1 MELLKQLITRILGSG
16 LLSTALVLVRAVT
29 VLMVLYVIWRCYTSF
44 KKGQRRKD
52 PVVMLEDAA
61 TGAHFPVLYW
71 ENSIGRSRSCDIQ
84 IPDNSV
90 SRDHAVLMR
99 REEGWFVCD
108 TGSHAGTHVRNKQ
121 ITEPTL
127 VQIGD
132 KIRMGSTTLTLRNAS
147 DVPQK
152 KRSMFTGFSKEAASP
167 FKLMLVVTLVQMSLT
182 LQLMIGTGEFRLYPA
197 APFVILFTASW
208 VLYFFSRRILK
219 RVSFEI
225 ETVGLLLS
233 SIGILL
239 LSGEGLDTVK
249 MQIAAFGIGIVL
261 FCFLVWFMSDLER
274 VMKLRLY
281 IAIGAI
287 LLFVAN
293 LVLGKDV
300 NGSRN
305 WIFIGPFSFQP
316 SEFIKIAFVFVGAS
330 TLDHLQTKKN
340 ITEFIVFAA
349 ICLAFLFLMRD
360 FGTALIFFAC
370 FLIIAFMRS
379 GSFRTIFLILAA
391 ACFGVF
397 LILQFKPYVA
407 QRFSGWMHVWE
418 HTQDSLG
425 YQQVRTMTYIASG
438 GLFGLGLGN
447 GILKYVA
454 AGDSDL
460 VFGMLCEEQGLL
472 MGMAVLFAL
481 VLFILYARSD
491 VTRSRSTF
499 YAIAACAVSGMLLFQ
514 AALNVFGPTDVLP
527 LTGVTLPFI
536 SAGGSSMI
544 SVWGLLAFLKASDE
558 RTYAARRAGRHPKGE
573 ADEDTISFTPP
584 RYSPNDPPTPQP
596 RVNTRAEN
604 TAPRSRGAYRV
615 HISEENLSPGQ
626 SRTRIKLGAR
636 LLKRPA
642 FALLSF
648 TFCCS
653 PSAAAS
659 SGFSSTS
666 R

>member
-99 REEGWFVCD
+99 REELVRVRYR
-108 TGSHAGTHVRNKQ
+108 SHAGTRVRNKQ

-379 GSFRTIFLILAA
+379 GQLRTFPHPRGS
-391 ACFGVF
+391 CFGVF

-481 VLFILYARSD
+481 VLFILSP
-491 VTRSRSTF
+491 
-499 YAIAACAVSGMLLFQ
+499 AAMSHAV
-514 AALNVFGPTDVLP
+514 
-527 LTGVTLPFI
+527 
-536 SAGGSSMI
+536 
-544 SVWGLLAFLKASDE
+544 
-558 RTYAARRAGRHPKGE
+558 
-573 ADEDTISFTPP
+573 
-584 RYSPNDPPTPQP
+584 
-596 RVNTRAEN
+596 
-604 TAPRSRGAYRV
+604 APRST
-615 HISEENLSPGQ
+615 P
-626 SRTRIKLGAR
+626 SRRAPSR
-636 LLKRPA
+636 A
-642 FALLSF
+642 
-648 TFCCS
+648 CCS
-653 PSAAAS
+653 FRPRSMSSAPRMFCRSPASRCRSSAQAAPV
-659 SGFSSTS
+659 
-666 R
+666 

>member
-29 VLMVLYVIWRCYTSF
+29 VPMVLYVIWRCYTSF

-108 TGSHAGTHVRNKQ
+108 TGSHAGTRVRNKQ

-330 TLDHLQTKKN
+330 TLDRLQTKKN

-584 RYSPNDPPTPQP
+584 RYSPNDPPTPRP

-626 SRTRIKLGAR
+626 SRTRRKDGDR
-636 LLKRPA
+636 R
-642 FALLSF
+642 
-648 TFCCS
+648 
-653 PSAAAS
+653 
-659 SGFSSTS
+659 
-666 R
+666 

>member
-108 TGSHAGTHVRNKQ
+108 TGSHASTRVRNKQ

-407 QRFSGWMHVWE
+407 QRFSGWLHVWE

-447 GILKYVA
+447 GNLKYVA

-584 RYSPNDPPTPQP
+584 RYSPNDPPTPRP
-596 RVNTRAEN
+596 RVNTRTEN
-604 TAPRSRGAYRV
+604 AAPRSRGAYRV

-626 SRTRIKLGAR
+626 SRTRRKDGDR
-636 LLKRPA
+636 R
-642 FALLSF
+642 
-648 TFCCS
+648 
-653 PSAAAS
+653 
-659 SGFSSTS
+659 
-666 R
+666 

>member
-52 PVVMLEDAA
+52 PVVMLEDAS

-108 TGSHAGTHVRNKQ
+108 TGSHAGTRVRNKQ

-573 ADEDTISFTPP
+573 ADEDTIFFTPP
-584 RYSPNDPPTPQP
+584 RYSPNDPPTPRP

-626 SRTRIKLGAR
+626 SRTRRKDGDR
-636 LLKRPA
+636 R
-642 FALLSF
+642 
-648 TFCCS
+648 
-653 PSAAAS
+653 
-659 SGFSSTS
+659 
-666 R
+666 

>member
-108 TGSHAGTHVRNKQ
+108 TGSHAGTRVRNKQ

-208 VLYFFSRRILK
+208 MLYFFSRRILK

-305 WIFIGPFSFQP
+305 WIFNGPFSFQP

-447 GILKYVA
+447 GNLKYVA

-584 RYSPNDPPTPQP
+584 RYSPNDPPTPRP

-626 SRTRIKLGAR
+626 SRTRRKDGDR
-636 LLKRPA
+636 R
-642 FALLSF
+642 
-648 TFCCS
+648 
-653 PSAAAS
+653 
-659 SGFSSTS
+659 
-666 R
+666 

>member
-1 MELLKQLITRILGSG
+1 MEFLKQLITRILGSG

-61 TGAHFPVLYW
+61 TGTHFPVLYW

-108 TGSHAGTHVRNKQ
+108 TGSHAGTRVRNKQ

-167 FKLMLVVTLVQMSLT
+167 FRLMLVVSLVQMSLT
-182 LQLMIGTGEFRLYPA
+182 LQLMLGTGEFRLYPA
-197 APFVILFTASW
+197 APFTILFTASW
-208 VLYFFSRRILK
+208 ALYFFSRRILK

-249 MQIAAFGIGIVL
+249 MQIAAFGIGIIL

-287 LLFVAN
+287 LLFAAN

-425 YQQVRTMTYIASG
+425 YQQVRTLTYIASG

-558 RTYAARRAGRHPKGE
+558 RTYAARRAGRHTKETEEEYAG
-573 ADEDTISFTPP
+573 PP
-584 RYSPNDPPTPQP
+584 RFSPDDPPVPQP

-626 SRTRIKLGAR
+626 SRTRRKDGDR
-636 LLKRPA
+636 R
-642 FALLSF
+642 
-648 TFCCS
+648 
-653 PSAAAS
+653 
-659 SGFSSTS
+659 
-666 R
+666 

>member
-108 TGSHAGTHVRNKQ
+108 TGSHAGTCVRNKQ

-182 LQLMIGTGEFRLYPA
+182 MQLMIGTGEFRLYPA

-558 RTYAARRAGRHPKGE
+558 RTYAARRAGRHPKIE

-584 RYSPNDPPTPQP
+584 RYSPNDPPTPRP

-604 TAPRSRGAYRV
+604 TAPRSRGAYCV

-626 SRTRIKLGAR
+626 SRTRRKDGDR
-636 LLKRPA
+636 R
-642 FALLSF
+642 
-648 TFCCS
+648 
-653 PSAAAS
+653 
-659 SGFSSTS
+659 
-666 R
+666 

>member
-108 TGSHAGTHVRNKQ
+108 TGSHAGTRVRNKQ

-208 VLYFFSRRILK
+208 ALYFFSRRILK

-300 NGSRN
+300 SGSRN

-418 HTQDSLG
+418 HAQDSLG

-584 RYSPNDPPTPQP
+584 RYFPNDPPTPRP

-626 SRTRIKLGAR
+626 SRTRRKDGDR
-636 LLKRPA
+636 R
-642 FALLSF
+642 
-648 TFCCS
+648 
-653 PSAAAS
+653 
-659 SGFSSTS
+659 
-666 R
+666 

>member
-1 MELLKQLITRILGSG
+1 MEFLKQLITRILGSG

-108 TGSHAGTHVRNKQ
+108 TGSHAGTRVRNKQ

-132 KIRMGSTTLTLRNAS
+132 KIRMGSTTLTLRNTS

-239 LSGEGLDTVK
+239 LSGEGFDTVK

-584 RYSPNDPPTPQP
+584 RYSPNDPPTPRP

-626 SRTRIKLGAR
+626 SRTRRKDGDR
-636 LLKRPA
+636 R
-642 FALLSF
+642 
-648 TFCCS
+648 
-653 PSAAAS
+653 
-659 SGFSSTS
+659 
-666 R
+666 

>member
-16 LLSTALVLVRAVT
+16 LLSTALVLVRAIT

-108 TGSHAGTHVRNKQ
+108 TGSHAGTRVRNKQ

-182 LQLMIGTGEFRLYPA
+182 MQLMIGTGEFRLYPA

-208 VLYFFSRRILK
+208 ALYFFSRRILK

-418 HTQDSLG
+418 HAQDSLG

-584 RYSPNDPPTPQP
+584 RYSPNDPPTPRP

-615 HISEENLSPGQ
+615 HISEENLSPGP
-626 SRTRIKLGAR
+626 SRTRRKDGDR
-636 LLKRPA
+636 R
-642 FALLSF
+642 
-648 TFCCS
+648 
-653 PSAAAS
+653 
-659 SGFSSTS
+659 
-666 R
+666 

>member
-1 MELLKQLITRILGSG
+1 MEFLKQLITRILGSG

-108 TGSHAGTHVRNKQ
+108 TGSHAGTRVRNKQ

-208 VLYFFSRRILK
+208 MLYFFSRRILK

-447 GILKYVA
+447 GNLKYVA

-558 RTYAARRAGRHPKGE
+558 RTYAARRAGRPPKGE

-584 RYSPNDPPTPQP
+584 RYSPNDPPTPRP

-626 SRTRIKLGAR
+626 SRTRRKDGDR
-636 LLKRPA
+636 R
-642 FALLSF
+642 
-648 TFCCS
+648 
-653 PSAAAS
+653 
-659 SGFSSTS
+659 
-666 R
+666 

>member
-1 MELLKQLITRILGSG
+1 MEFLKQLITRILGSG
-16 LLSTALVLVRAVT
+16 LLSTALVFVRAVT

-108 TGSHAGTHVRNKQ
+108 TGSHAGTRVRNKQ

-626 SRTRIKLGAR
+626 SRTRRKDGDR
-636 LLKRPA
+636 R
-642 FALLSF
+642 
-648 TFCCS
+648 
-653 PSAAAS
+653 
-659 SGFSSTS
+659 
-666 R
+666 

>member
-108 TGSHAGTHVRNKQ
+108 TGSHAGTRVRNKQ

-293 LVLGKDV
+293 LVFGKDV
-300 NGSRN
+300 SGSRN

-418 HTQDSLG
+418 HAQDSLG

-596 RVNTRAEN
+596 RMNTRAEN

-626 SRTRIKLGAR
+626 SRTRRKDGDR
-636 LLKRPA
+636 R
-642 FALLSF
+642 
-648 TFCCS
+648 
-653 PSAAAS
+653 
-659 SGFSSTS
+659 
-666 R
+666 